1 MGILKSLGIESA
13 YQTFNNYLSNII
25 RKRNASVV
33 GPSKQITGE
42 FPEVTF
48 PRLYE
53 YYHGWDQIKRA
64 VDTMHQKFMG
74 AGIQIRS
81 DSDEFDYFI
90 ESWMEIT
97 NFQKKISEFFLTV
110 FITGNGFLELQ
121 WTDDQRIG
129 NVEQI
134 PMQTIYRIFRDEFGQ
149 ELKLVQLI
157 DGIFKELDPQ
167 FYVHWMINNPDRS
180 AFGKS
185 EFHSLAAPRKVSGKI
200 DPNTGEAINP
210 ERTMV
215 SLLDA
220 QAELQNAEI
229 EIKKIMAKPRVF
241 ASFPGMPQH
250 QLDKLQKELQDSGS
264 SQTIWAFDK
273 KADMSEAQFSPQARY
288 ESYGEHVD
296 EHIDVG
302 TGFASNVV
310 KHPGGFSY
318 SSSQT
323 PFDVMDQ
330 RMVDLQSEAKE
341 MIRDHLLRPLAESW
355 GIQDFDDL
363 NVEVHFQPSVRRL
376 TMEDIQKLP
385 TDAVSPIEKREILK
399 TLHIPLDDSEFQKY
413 KESGEQ
419 AEILSGASKAPT
431 ESPMGKP
438 SQGQGKSAVGDQGNQ
453 QAPAPK
459 PAPQGKPKPTKENI
473 KINEAMRDPNILEAY
488 INQQVG
494 KSLERITM
502 SPRVNNSDI
511 YVPGGLNDD
520 SGNPE
525 ITDDAIMDRILDIY
539 DPDSQQQPIQQDN
552 QQPAVPMQV
561 SPIPAEGYPFEEGD
575 DFDDKNPPLTGKFD
589 TTSGLGNKELDKPKR
604 DVATPFEF
612 SNQFYNED
620 NQLED
625 DQERT
630 MDNSTP
636 ISTSQPAKT
645 MAVPKQVP
653 ESRNERLRKYLNKG
667 GSEDVLREFMNDNDH
682 GN

>member
-1 MGILKSLGIESA
+1 MGLKRSFESA
-13 YQTFNNYLSNII
+13 YQTFNNYLSNIV

-42 FPEVTF
+42 FPEITF
-48 PRLYE
+48 SRLYE

-74 AGIQIRS
+74 AGIEVRS
-81 DSDEFDYFI
+81 DSDDFDYFVEAWI
-90 ESWMEIT
+90 EIT
-97 NFQKKISEFFLTV
+97 NFQKKMSEFFLTV
-110 FITGNGFLELQ
+110 FITGNGFLEMQ
-121 WTDDQRIG
+121 WTDDGRIG
-129 NVEQI
+129 NLEQI
-134 PMQTIYRIFRDEFGQ
+134 PMQTIYRIFRDEFGA
-149 ELKLVQLI
+149 ELKLVQNV

-185 EFHSLAAPRKVSGKI
+185 EFHSLAAPRKITGTV
-200 DPNTGEAINP
+200 DPNTGEEVNP
-210 ERTMV
+210 ERTTV

-229 EIKKIMAKPRVF
+229 EIKKLMAKPRIF

-250 QLDKLQKELQDSGS
+250 QLEKLQKELQDSAS
-264 SQTIWAFDK
+264 AQTIWAFDK
-273 KADMSEAQFSPQARY
+273 EAKMAEAQFSGQAKY

-341 MIRDHLLRPLAESW
+341 MIRDKVLRPLAESW
-355 GIQDFDDL
+355 GIEDFDDL
-363 NVEVHFQPSVRRL
+363 NVEIHFQPSVRRL

-385 TDAVSPIEKREILK
+385 TDCVSPIEKREILK

-413 KESGEQ
+413 IDSGEQ
-419 AEILSGASKAPT
+419 DKILAGPKRAPV
-431 ESPMGKP
+431 ESPLGKP
-438 SQGQGKSAVGDQGNQ
+438 SQGQGKAESGQDNQ

-459 PAPQGKPKPTKENI
+459 PQGQQKQKPIKEHKLI
-473 KINEAMRDPNILEAY
+473 KINEAMRDPSVLEAF
-488 INQQVG
+488 IKQQVA
-494 KSLERITM
+494 KSLERITL
-502 SPRVNNSDI
+502 SPQTSGSSDSFRSDS
-511 YVPGGLNDD
+511 DD
-520 SGNPE
+520 ANPE
-525 ITDDAIMDRILDIY
+525 ITDDVIMDRILNTFDAGLEKPNEQE
-539 DPDSQQQPIQQDN
+539 DTK
-552 QQPAVPMQV
+552 AEPMQV
-561 SPIPAEGYPFEEGD
+561 SPIPAEGYPEEAERE
-575 DFDDKNPPLTGKFD
+575 NNYPQ
-589 TTSGLGNKELDKPKR
+589 
-604 DVATPFEF
+604 PFEF
-612 SNQFYNED
+612 NSQFD
-620 NQLED
+620 ND
-625 DQERT
+625 DDEAMQSD

-636 ISTSQPAKT
+636 IETSKPQKT

-667 GSEDVLREFMNDNDH
+667 TDKDKLREFFNDN
-682 GN
+682 